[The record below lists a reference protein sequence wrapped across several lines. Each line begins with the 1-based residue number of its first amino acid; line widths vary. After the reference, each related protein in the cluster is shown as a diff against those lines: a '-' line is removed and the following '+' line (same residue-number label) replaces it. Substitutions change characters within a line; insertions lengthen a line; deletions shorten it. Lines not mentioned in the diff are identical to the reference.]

1 MGRVQFAQLVVLHG
15 EPAAGDLAP
24 PNEEGAGRIRAD
36 AALVRASTFTNPA
49 NQRLAKHLVNH
60 RDALFLFLQRPD
72 VEATNWPA
80 EQAIRPAV
88 VNRKSCGGNRSW
100 DGARSQAVLMSVLRT
115 CHQQH
120 LDPLRT
126 CTRLLQT
133 PGISPHELL
142 PAPP

>member
-1 MGRVQFAQLVVLHG
+1 L
-15 EPAAGDLAP
+15 
-24 PNEEGAGRIRAD
+24 GARLDRLLDGA
-36 AALVRASTFTNPA
+36 FTNEA
-49 NQRLAKHLVNH
+49 NQRLAEHLVNH

-100 DGARSQAVLMSVLRT
+100 DGAHSQAVLMSVLRT
-115 CHQQH
+115 CHQQN

-133 PGISPHELL
+133 PGVSPHDLL
-142 PAPP
+142 PPPP